1 MARPTENNPEGKQI
15 SPKFTESTIRKLEE
29 AFAIDASVKEAC
41 YYADISTDTYYRW
54 IKEYPE
60 LSYKLER
67 LREKPVLKARQ
78 TVVKSLDQPD
88 YAFKYLEKK
97 RKDEFG
103 NSASLEIRDRTEIDK
118 HRESLKFLLDEAIKE
133 ADESNDTNTDSKDSD
148 KEIREDS

>member
-1 MARPTENNPEGKQI
+1 MARPTKNNPEGKQI

-60 LSYKLER
+60 LSDKFER

-78 TVVKSLDQPD
+78 TVVKSLDNPD
-88 YAFKYLEKK
+88 YAFKYLERKK
-97 RKDEFG
+97 KDEF
-103 NSASLEIRDRTEIDK
+103 SLRSELTGKDGKDFNLLSEEQINTLKKKLINESKRDTTTRK
-118 HRESLKFLLDEAIKE
+118 
-133 ADESNDTNTDSKDSD
+133 N
-148 KEIREDS
+148 

>member
-1 MARPTENNPEGKQI
+1 MARPTKKNPEGKQK
-15 SPKFTESTIRKLEE
+15 SPKLTEDTIRKLEE
-29 AFAIDASVKEAC
+29 AFSIDASVKEAC

-88 YAFKYLEKK
+88 YAFKYLERKK
-97 RKDEFG
+97 KDEFSLRSELTGKDGKDLMPDQKKLIADSIEDYLNGYKG
-103 NSASLEIRDRTEIDK
+103 NTK
-118 HRESLKFLLDEAIKE
+118 
-133 ADESNDTNTDSKDSD
+133 
-148 KEIREDS
+148 